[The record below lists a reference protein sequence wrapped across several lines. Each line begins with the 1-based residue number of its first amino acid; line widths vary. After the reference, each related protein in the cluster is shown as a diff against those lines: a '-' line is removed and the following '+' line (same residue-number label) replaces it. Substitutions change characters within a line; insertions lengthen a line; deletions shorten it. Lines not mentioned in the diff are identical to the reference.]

1 MNILEVHVITR
12 RALKE
17 FAAKHKTAEKPLDS
31 WYAIAKKAT
40 WQNIA
45 DVRANYPQAD
55 AVGKCT
61 VFNIGGNK
69 YRLIVK
75 IEYKLQTIYIKYVLT
90 HSEYDQEEWKR
101 GC

>member
-1 MNILEVHVITR
+1 MHVITR

-17 FAAKHKTAEKPLDS
+17 FAGLNRAAEKPLDS
-31 WYAIAKKAT
+31 WYRMAKKAH
-40 WQNIA
+40 WQSIA
-45 DVRANYPQAD
+45 DIRGSYPHAD
-55 AVGKCT
+55 AVGNCT

-69 YRLIVK
+69 FRLIVK

-90 HSEYDQEEWKR
+90 HTEYDEEERKH

>member
-1 MNILEVHVITR
+1 MITR

-17 FAAKHKTAEKPLDS
+17 FAASHKTAEKPLDS
-31 WYAIAKKAT
+31 WYSVAKKAN
-40 WQNIA
+40 WQNIT
-45 DVRANYPQAD
+45 DVRVSYPQAD

-61 VFNIGGNK
+61 VFDIGGNK

-75 IEYKLQTIYIKYVLT
+75 IEYKLQTIYIKSVLT
-90 HSEYDQEEWKR
+90 HAEYDQEEWKR